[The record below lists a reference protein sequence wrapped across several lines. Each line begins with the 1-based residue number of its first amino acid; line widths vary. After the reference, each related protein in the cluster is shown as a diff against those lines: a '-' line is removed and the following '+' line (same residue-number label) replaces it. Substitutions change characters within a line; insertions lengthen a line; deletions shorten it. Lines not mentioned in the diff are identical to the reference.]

1 MTPDGIDVPGGEFA
15 MVGNL
20 ESDPPCPAKSY
31 LSATSSKSKAFFGS
45 AGTILKT

>member
-1 MTPDGIDVPGGEFA
+1 MPTRFA
-15 MVGNL
+15 AHALSM
-20 ESDPPCPAKSY
+20 STSSHRKRRRAY